1 MTDPTEMSNL
11 NASGL
16 HPSDPSKLRDLIAV
30 VAHGLPLPF
39 AKACLADAVDS
50 VRGRLD
56 VQCVGIDLQG
66 FPPDDFEPLLI
77 AKLGELHAL
86 NQGRLV
92 IVPFGISP
100 MSLPSLR
107 AAVWFSR
114 LADDTDCYLA
124 KHLACDELG
133 EWIAEA
139 LVAEKRAA
147 STSFS
152 ANSLQPGLKLVVAS
166 NATREEF
173 EQAACTAFW
182 ASRAAQCSVHAET
195 TTDASSPTGDAGNVK
210 WSWSSDSR
218 SMDNPTDVGVSWCR
232 ASSLASWIIGRYL
245 DATRSRPL
253 PWPSSDD
260 PWIAARRDFQWQSLA
275 RLTECLDADL
285 PSEYSGQLDA
295 VSPRSMG
302 SASLRYGPDGLV
314 PWDKIWTSFCDLAMA
329 GGPPHR
335 GKLLEPVSPDAIV
348 AAPEQYATV
357 VREMRR
363 GIQLA
368 SGLNTADSPY
378 LGWVAVQCENE
389 RMAAWMMRAILV
401 ENVSVRREGNVLYV
415 PAGPAFRVEKEI
427 KNVITS
433 IAKTVHYWQ
442 AHLRSRQPPKP
453 L

>member
-1 MTDPTEMSNL
+1 MTNSSQNPSLAPPGQN
-11 NASGL
+11 G
-16 HPSDPSKLRDLIAV
+16 SDPSKSRDLIAV
-30 VAHGLPLPF
+30 IAHGLPLPF
-39 AKACLADAVDS
+39 PNACLADAVDS
-50 VRGRLD
+50 VRRRLD

-66 FPPDDFEPLLI
+66 LPPDDFEPLLTT
-77 AKLGELHAL
+77 KLGELHAL

-114 LADDTDCYLA
+114 LADGTDCYVA

-133 EWIAEA
+133 AWIAEA
-139 LVAEKRAA
+139 LPRSTIPAARSFPGGRPQPALHLVA
-147 STSFS
+147 
-152 ANSLQPGLKLVVAS
+152 AS
-166 NATREEF
+166 NATRDLI

-182 ASRAAQCSVHAET
+182 ASRAALRNVHVEIAA
-195 TTDASSPTGDAGNVK
+195 DARAPVVDDENMRWV
-210 WSWSSDSR
+210 WCMESR
-218 SMDNPTDVGVSWCR
+218 SVDSPSVPGASWCR
-232 ASSLASWIIGRYL
+232 TASLASWIIGRYL

-260 PWIAARRDFQWQSLA
+260 PWLAAQSDFRWQSLA
-275 RLTECLDADL
+275 RLNEYLDADL

-302 SASLRYGPDGLV
+302 SASLRFGPDGLV
-314 PWDKIWTSFCDLAMA
+314 PWDQIWTSFCDLAMA

-335 GKLLEPVSPDAIV
+335 GKLLEPVFADAIA
-348 AAPEQYATV
+348 AAPEQYAAV
-357 VREMRR
+357 VHELRR

-368 SGLNTADSPY
+368 SGLKTTDSPY
-378 LGWVAVQCENE
+378 LGWVAVQCEDE

-401 ENVSVRREGNVLYV
+401 ENVSVRREGSTLYL

>member
-1 MTDPTEMSNL
+1 MTDPSEMSNL

-16 HPSDPSKLRDLIAV
+16 HHFDPSKSRDLIAV

-39 AKACLADAVDS
+39 AKACLADAVDR

-56 VQCVGIDLQG
+56 VQCVGFDLQG
-66 FPPDDFEPLLI
+66 CPPNDFEPLLT
-77 AKLGELHAL
+77 AKLGELRSL
-86 NQGRLV
+86 NRRRLV
-92 IVPFGISP
+92 IVPFSLSP
-100 MSLPSLR
+100 LSLPSLR

-114 LADDTDCYLA
+114 LADGTDCYLA

-139 LVAEKRAA
+139 LATERRAA
-147 STSFS
+147 MPSSI
-152 ANSLQPGLKLVVAS
+152 ANGLQPALKLVVAS
-166 NATREEF
+166 NATREQL

-195 TTDASSPTGDAGNVK
+195 AADASAPPEDIGNMR
-210 WSWSSDSR
+210 WSWCMESQSLDTP
-218 SMDNPTDVGVSWCR
+218 NTTGVSWCR
-232 ASSLASWIIGRYL
+232 ASSLASWIIGQYL

-275 RLTECLDADL
+275 RLTEYLDADL

-314 PWDKIWTSFCDLAMA
+314 PWDQIWTSFCDLAMA

-335 GKLLEPVSPDAIV
+335 GKLLEPVSPDAIS
-348 AAPEQYATV
+348 ADPEQYAAV

-378 LGWVAVQCENE
+378 LGWVAVQCEDE

-401 ENVSVRREGNVLYV
+401 ENVSVRREGTLLYL
-415 PAGPAFRVEKEI
+415 PAGPAFRVGKEI